1 MNALLLLLLCILYW
15 MTSPLKLIPTHFSQD
30 HTSSYVTSVH
40 SSETFFIC
48 KYTVHLHIFPQ
59 MTSVLFTLWALCIW
73 NNQNEMSACWLV
85 HFSVYRH
92 TTSWKRPL
100 ASFNEW
106 ESNNH
111 HAFESFDYFEDISY
125 RGFSIVC
132 VNINKFSLI
141 KILCSS
147 LIYSNVLITPH
158 LMRKTKAWYRY
169 TKLNEQISMSAQSIL
184 KY

>member
-1 MNALLLLLLCILYW
+1 
-15 MTSPLKLIPTHFSQD
+15 MTT
-30 HTSSYVTSVH
+30 
-40 SSETFFIC
+40 
-48 KYTVHLHIFPQ
+48 
-59 MTSVLFTLWALCIW
+59 VLFTLWALCIW
-73 NNQNEMSACWLV
+73 NNQNEISACWCQLAGV
-85 HFSVYRH
+85 AHFSVYRH

-100 ASFNEW
+100 ASFNGW
-106 ESNNH
+106 ESKSSH

-147 LIYSNVLITPH
+147 PIYSNVLITPH

-169 TKLNEQISMSAQSIL
+169 TKLNEQISMSAQSTP
-184 KY
+184 KYRSQYWLVLQVIYSSFTGF